1 MLLKLWSFFILDK
14 IYMRILQIIEIVKKQ
29 TIRIILIQGRDKTG
43 EKTTIKNF
51 VY

>member
-1 MLLKLWSFFILDK
+1 ML
-14 IYMRILQIIEIVKKQ
+14 ILQIIEIVKKQ
-29 TIRIILIQGRDKTG
+29 TIRIILFQGRDETG